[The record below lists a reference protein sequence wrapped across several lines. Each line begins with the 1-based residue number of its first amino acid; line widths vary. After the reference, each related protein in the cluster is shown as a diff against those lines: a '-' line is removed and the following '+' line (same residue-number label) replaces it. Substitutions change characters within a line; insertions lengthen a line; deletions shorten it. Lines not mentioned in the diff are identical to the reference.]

1 METKEKVQIDWKV
14 VFKLGLILFVI
25 SAVAA
30 CALALTNEVTA
41 GTIEQ
46 MNVEKN
52 TVARQEVLPDATEF
66 EQVPAE
72 DVEKLAVEIGME
84 KPEEL
89 LEVFTGTNGG
99 QVVGYTVKTGPTSG
113 FSGEVQVLTGIST
126 EGVISGITI
135 IKHNETPGLG
145 ALAAVD
151 SPDTDDDWN
160 DQFDGK
166 SAKEELIVVKG
177 SAKEGSNEIQAIT
190 GSTITSKAVTSGV
203 NVSNLVYQNM
213 SK

>member
-14 VFKLGLILFVI
+14 VFKLGFILFII

-41 GTIEQ
+41 GTIEK
-46 MNVEKN
+46 MNIEKN
-52 TVARQEVLPDATEF
+52 TLARQEVLSDATEF
-66 EQVPAE
+66 EQVPSE
-72 DVEKLAVEIGME
+72 DVEKLAKEIGME

-89 LEVFTGTNGG
+89 LEVYTGTNGG
-99 QVVGYTVKTGPTSG
+99 EVVGYTVKTGPTSG

-126 EGVISGITI
+126 EGIITGITI

-145 ALAAVD
+145 ALAAGE
-151 SPDTDDDWN
+151 WK
-160 DQFDGK
+160 DQFAGK

-177 SAKEGSNEIQAIT
+177 TAKEGSNEIQAIT

>member
-14 VFKLGLILFVI
+14 VFKLGFILFII

-46 MNVEKN
+46 MNIEKN
-52 TVARQEVLPDATEF
+52 TLARQEVLSDATEF

-72 DVEKLAVEIGME
+72 DVEKLAKEIGME

-89 LEVFTGTNGG
+89 LEVYTGTNGG
-99 QVVGYTVKTGPTSG
+99 EVVGYTVKTGPTSG

-126 EGVISGITI
+126 EGVITGITI

-145 ALAAVD
+145 ALA
-151 SPDTDDDWN
+151 TGDWK
-160 DQFDGK
+160 DQFAEK
-166 SAKEELIVVKG
+166 SAKEELAVVKT
-177 SAKEGSNEIQAIT
+177 APTEGSNEIQAIT
-190 GSTITSKAVTSGV
+190 GATITSKAVTSGV
-203 NVSNLVYQNM
+203 NVSIEVYQNM

>member
-14 VFKLGLILFVI
+14 VFKLGFILFII

-41 GTIEQ
+41 GTIEK
-46 MNVEKN
+46 MNIEKN
-52 TVARQEVLPDATEF
+52 TLARQEVLSDATEF

-72 DVEKLAVEIGME
+72 DVEKLAKEIGME

-89 LEVFTGTNGG
+89 LEVYTGTNGG
-99 QVVGYTVKTGPTSG
+99 EVVGYTVKTGPTSG

-126 EGVISGITI
+126 EGIITGITI

-145 ALAAVD
+145 ALA
-151 SPDTDDDWN
+151 TGDWK
-160 DQFDGK
+160 DQFAGK
-166 SAKEELIVVKG
+166 SAGEELAVVKT
-177 SAKEGSNEIQAIT
+177 APTEGGNEIQAIT
-190 GSTITSKAVTSGV
+190 GATITSKAVTSGV
-203 NVSNLVYQNM
+203 NVSIKVYQNL

>member
-14 VFKLGLILFVI
+14 VFKLGFILFII

-30 CALALTNEVTA
+30 CALALTNYVTA
-41 GTIEQ
+41 GTIEE
-46 MNVEKN
+46 MNIQAN

-66 EQVPAE
+66 KEVPAE
-72 DVEKLAVEIGME
+72 DVAKIAEEIGME

-89 LEVFTGTNGG
+89 LEVYTGTNGG
-99 QVVGYTVKTGPTSG
+99 EVVGYTVKTGPTSG
-113 FSGEVQVLTGIST
+113 FSGEVQVLTGVSMD
-126 EGVISGITI
+126 GVISGITI

-145 ALAAVD
+145 ALAAGE
-151 SPDTDDDWN
+151 WN
-160 DQFDGK
+160 DQFTGK
-166 SAKEELIVVKG
+166 SAKEELVVVKG
-177 SAKEGSNEIQAIT
+177 TAKEGSNEIQAIT

-203 NVSNLVYQNM
+203 NVSIQVYQNM

>member
-14 VFKLGLILFVI
+14 VFKLGFILFVI

-30 CALALTNEVTA
+30 CALALTNYVTA
-41 GTIEQ
+41 GTIEE
-46 MNVEKN
+46 MNIKAN
-52 TVARQEVLPDATEF
+52 TVARQEVLSDANEF

-72 DVEKLAVEIGME
+72 EVTKIATEIGME

-89 LEVFTGTNGG
+89 LEVYTGTNGG
-99 QVVGYTVKTGPTSG
+99 EVVGYTVKTGPTSG

-126 EGVISGITI
+126 EGTITGITI

-145 ALAAVD
+145 ALAAGE
-151 SPDTDDDWN
+151 WN
-160 DQFDGK
+160 DQFTGK
-166 SAKEELIVVKG
+166 SAAEELVVVKG
-177 SAKEGSNEIQAIT
+177 TAKEGSNEIQAIT
-190 GSTITSKAVTSGV
+190 GSTITSKAVTEGV
-203 NVSNLVYQNM
+203 NTSIQVFQTL